1 MPTLHRRHDLRVLI
15 PLAFD
20 IEIHDGEFSW
30 NFDVPKGFISEFS
43 HSPIDFHD
51 SAKGPARRSSTSDRF
66 VIKFNCFW
74 TIEAPPGYSVLFTH
88 PANRTDLP
96 FTTLTGLVDCDTF
109 HDSSLNFPARW
120 HEPNFN
126 GVLPKG
132 TPVAQ
137 CLPVKRESWSGHFE
151 ALSDADTKRLIATQ
165 EAMVREPGVYRRQFR
180 LEALIFCARQ
190 ELRCG
195 ARFEPEPT
203 ASRFHQ
209 RGERIAVALR
219 VTARDS
225 AKAFETWIAIP
236 ELQETMPEA
245 EPSARVVRP
254 TDEAAPKIL
263 GSHSVLADLLM
274 RLSHAEQRGVRTW
287 GNVERSRKGDFGIG
301 AVSAPE
307 IGETKLNW
315 QVQLH
320 RCDFDAS
327 TERLNRLV
335 VALEGH

>member
-1 MPTLHRRHDLRVLI
+1 MEQANQMTLTFRCAPALESILPRPIPAVLGLPVWFKAMPQMAFNSTMGEETLTVKKCPPFIDAMTYGFLI

-43 HSPIDFHD
+43 HSPIDFHN
-51 SAKGPARRSSTSDRF
+51 SSQVAGTPFFDDDRF

-109 HDSSLNFPARW
+109 HDSPLNFPARW

-137 CLPVKRESWSGHFE
+137 CLPVKRESWSGRFE

-180 LEALIFCARQ
+180 L
-190 ELRCG
+190 
-195 ARFEPEPT
+195 
-203 ASRFHQ
+203 
-209 RGERIAVALR
+209 
-219 VTARDS
+219 
-225 AKAFETWIAIP
+225 
-236 ELQETMPEA
+236 
-245 EPSARVVRP
+245 
-254 TDEAAPKIL
+254 PK
-263 GSHSVLADLLM
+263 
-274 RLSHAEQRGVRTW
+274 R
-287 GNVERSRKGDFGIG
+287 
-301 AVSAPE
+301 
-307 IGETKLNW
+307 
-315 QVQLH
+315 
-320 RCDFDAS
+320 
-327 TERLNRLV
+327 
-335 VALEGH
+335 